1 MEKYMNRAFIGE
13 SHCEGHRDGSHLAS
27 ICFTVP
33 VIWFIFSSKREMV
46 SLFCL
51 ELASEL
57 CRGNIM
63 FEQMCL
69 PTSVCRSRA
78 LSDLFRLSPQL
89 KEGCCSLHTNVLLH
103 PLWGS
108 LPHLCLVEKLLVDG
122 AEVFELLPK
131 LHQGI
136 LLLTD
141 VLLQHLHGHLHL
153 LLHPNLHLQFLLHIL
168 RRLNIETGTNYFG
181 GILST

>member
-1 MEKYMNRAFIGE
+1 MDSVEKCIKTLFI
-13 SHCEGHRDGSHLAS
+13 CETHREGRGDGSHLAS

-33 VIWFIFSSKREMV
+33 VIWFIFSSRREMV

-51 ELASEL
+51 EPASEL
-57 CRGNIM
+57 CRGNVM

-78 LSDLFRLSPQL
+78 LPDLLLLLSSPP
-89 KEGCCSLHTNVLLH
+89 SLGVKVVVCVCGG
-103 PLWGS
+103 GS
-108 LPHLCLVEKLLVDG
+108 QPHLCLVEKLLVDG

-153 LLHPNLHLQFLLHIL
+153 LLHPNLHLQFLLHVL
-168 RRLNIETGTNYFG
+168 RRLIIETGTDYLGVF
-181 GILST
+181 

>member
-1 MEKYMNRAFIGE
+1 MEKYINTAFTRE
-13 SHCEGHRDGSHLAS
+13 THREGHGGGSHLAS

-57 CRGNIM
+57 CRGNVM

-78 LSDLFRLSPQL
+78 LPELFLS
-89 KEGCCSLHTNVLLH
+89 T
-103 PLWGS
+103 
-108 LPHLCLVEKLLVDG
+108 
-122 AEVFELLPK
+122 AEEM
-131 LHQGI
+131 
-136 LLLTD
+136 LLL
-141 VLLQHLHGHLHL
+141 
-153 LLHPNLHLQFLLHIL
+153 
-168 RRLNIETGTNYFG
+168 
-181 GILST
+181 SS